1 MPKEAS
7 MARFIA
13 SLASTPRP
21 SRLTGA
27 ARAVFGSIARLA
39 RAIGDRQ
46 DVKRLMELDDR
57 ALKDIGLTRSDVDGA
72 LAEPLFR
79 NPSTALVRSVER
91 RSRADAGVVPAKRS
105 TRPVVPLV
113 KQACCA

>member
-1 MPKEAS
+1 MI
-7 MARFIA
+7 RFIA
-13 SLASTPRP
+13 SLASTTRP
-21 SRLTGA
+21 SLLAGA
-27 ARAVFGSIARLA
+27 ARAVFDPIARLA
-39 RAIGDRQ
+39 RAISDRQ

-79 NPSTALVRSVER
+79 NPSAVLVRSVER
-91 RSRADAGVVPAKRS
+91 RSRADAGVVPAKRP